1 MDSHFHWLWILGGK
15 MTFEKAGREIK
26 KEHKICTEINIRK
39 NQSGVTTLFFVKNNL
54 NKYEHS

>member
-1 MDSHFHWLWILGGK
+1 MDSYFHWLWILGGK

-39 NQSGVTTLFFVKNNL
+39 NESGVTTLFFVKNL
-54 NKYEHS
+54 SKII